1 MNTDACGRGI
11 FRCPTRERIANIR
24 VFIVLDVI
32 AMRLSAAREDD
43 GDDLRIE

>member
-1 MNTDACGRGI
+1 MHVVAVL

-24 VFIVLDVI
+24 GFIVLDVI
-32 AMRLSAAREDD
+32 AMRLSEVREDD